1 MIQWL
6 RPYFDRY
13 SGGLRKQE
21 TASGGADVPRSE
33 ADMVN
38 MTAGPNRGPK
48 GIPATRFVNFAAA
61 AVSVCLIGG
70 VGVWGYKLL
79 MRDVTG
85 VPVVRAMQ
93 GELRI
98 APDNPGGEIAAHTGL
113 SVNSVPALGGAA
125 EPEDRLV
132 LAPVQPA
139 MEAEDME
146 VSPTPARMAETVRE
160 APQEQAG
167 MQEADAVVADVVP
180 DTSASTVPL
189 TAADVLALA
198 DQIAAGAEPMSALSE
213 GETVPVEAAVN
224 GVSVPAGTISV
235 TLPGVT
241 RSLRP
246 SSRPAGL
253 QTASASAPGNVVPA
267 AASATAQ
274 ETVSAEVSQATIP
287 TGTKLVQLGAFDS
300 PEIAGSEWGRL
311 ITRFPEFFAGK
322 DQLIQEANSGGRTFF
337 RLRAVGFEEL
347 SDARRFCAG
356 LSGEG
361 VACIPVV
368 VR

>member
-1 MIQWL
+1 M
-6 RPYFDRY
+6 
-13 SGGLRKQE
+13 
-21 TASGGADVPRSE
+21 A
-33 ADMVN
+33 N

-98 APDNPGGEIAAHTGL
+98 TPDNPGGEIAAHTGL

-160 APQEQAG
+160 APQEQA
-167 MQEADAVVADVVP
+167 DAVLADVVP
-180 DTSASTVPL
+180 DTSASPVPL

-213 GETVPVEAAVN
+213 GETVPVEASVN

-246 SSRPAGL
+246 SPRPAGL
-253 QTASASAPGNVVPA
+253 QTASASAPSNVVPT

-274 ETVSAEVSQATIP
+274 EAVSAEVSQETIP

-300 PEIAGSEWGRL
+300 PEIAASEWGRL
-311 ITRFPEFFAGK
+311 TTRFPEFFAGK
-322 DQLIQEANSGGRTFF
+322 EQLIQEANSGGRTFF